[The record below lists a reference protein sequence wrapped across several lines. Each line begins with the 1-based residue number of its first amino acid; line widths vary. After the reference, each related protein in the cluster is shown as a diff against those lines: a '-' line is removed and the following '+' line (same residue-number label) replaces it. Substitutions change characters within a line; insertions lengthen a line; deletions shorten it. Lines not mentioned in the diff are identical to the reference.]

1 MRPQCPL
8 TDGPNEDGERAEPSH
23 KTLDKRRIYTHGR
36 AHVKIHQSTY
46 KTKTDERQ
54 DRWRADV
61 HLYLTVL
68 LHKENEYNLSFL
80 FCPALFVL
88 SSDIW
93 RNYKLKCPF
102 FYLFGRHF
110 WIFFFFLCLCARR
123 CVLRGKS
130 STDDRRSNDGLNQQ
144 MGRFNWVWPAISP
157 AAWLIV
163 SLPAIYPYM
172 DVLYLLDWLIFRVTW
187 L

>member
-1 MRPQCPL
+1 MSPRFSLL
-8 TDGPNEDGERAEPSH
+8 TCARVPRCWCAHSVHWQTALMKMESAQSRVTRLSTSDGY
-23 KTLDKRRIYTHGR
+23 TLGR

-102 FYLFGRHF
+102 FDLFGRHF
-110 WIFFFFLCLCARR
+110 WIFFFFLVFVCTTLCLTGKIINRR
-123 CVLRGKS
+123 R
-130 STDDRRSNDGLNQQ
+130 
-144 MGRFNWVWPAISP
+144 A
-157 AAWLIV
+157 
-163 SLPAIYPYM
+163 
-172 DVLYLLDWLIFRVTW
+172 
-187 L
+187 